1 MKSSV
6 YITTDERDKFVI
18 EATRGLLLQIGKADN
33 TGPSEFAG
41 YTLREM
47 ARECVERRGIS
58 YSQGTVEYV
67 GRAMTDTDFP
77 NILANVASK
86 TLVDG
91 FDSAQE
97 TWEVWAKRGVL
108 RDFKPATIAGLSEFE
123 GLGPVV
129 NDTGYEYGNMLD
141 AGETVSMA
149 TYGKIY
155 PFSRRAIV
163 NDDLGGLAGAMAMHG
178 ETAARKIG
186 DVAYSVL
193 TANATMRDGIPLFDV
208 DHKNMGTAAVVS
220 EISIGEAV
228 AAMGLQYDIAG
239 ERNLNI
245 RPQFFVAPVAL
256 QGMAEAFFKS
266 KHFDA
271 SNAGATRANI
281 YGDDYFT
288 RVYDPRLDQSTS
300 KAWYLAGAKGKTVK
314 VFFLAGHEKPYIE
327 TKQGWES
334 DGIEFKV
341 RIDVCAKAIDW
352 RALFKNPG
360 A

>member
-1 MKSSV
+1 
-6 YITTDERDKFVI
+6 
-18 EATRGLLLQIGKADN
+18 
-33 TGPSEFAG
+33 
-41 YTLREM
+41 
-47 ARECVERRGIS
+47 
-58 YSQGTVEYV
+58 
-67 GRAMTDTDFP
+67 MTETDFP

-97 TWEVWAKRGVL
+97 TWDVWAARGVL

-123 GLGPVV
+123 GLGPIV
-129 NDTGYEYGNMLD
+129 NDTGYQYGNMLD

-155 PFSRRAIV
+155 AFTRRAII
-163 NDDLGGLAGAMAMHG
+163 NDDLGGLAGAMATHG
-178 ETAARKIG
+178 ETVARKIG

-193 TANATMRDGIPLFDV
+193 TANATMRDGISLFHV

-220 EISIGEAV
+220 DVSIGEAV
-228 AAMGLQYDIAG
+228 AAMRLQYDLAG

-256 QGMAEAFFKS
+256 EGMAEAFFRS
-266 KHFDA
+266 ERFDV
-271 SNAGATRANI
+271 SDSGSTRANI
-281 YGDDYFT
+281 YGGNYFT
-288 RVYDPRLDQSTS
+288 RVYDPRLDEATST
-300 KAWYLAGAKGKTVK
+300 AWYLAGAKGKTVK
-314 VFFLAGHEKPYIE
+314 VFFLAGREKPYIE
-327 TKQGWES
+327 TQQGWES